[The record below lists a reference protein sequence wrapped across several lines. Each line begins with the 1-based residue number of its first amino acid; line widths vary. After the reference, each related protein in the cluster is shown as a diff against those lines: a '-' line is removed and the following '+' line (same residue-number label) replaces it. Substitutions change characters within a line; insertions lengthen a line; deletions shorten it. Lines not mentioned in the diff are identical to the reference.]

1 MVKVKRRRKAF
12 SQRYS
17 VLSNNNYVDGIMK
30 IVPRLQYVKI
40 KRVQSLSHTY
50 QLFIWESSI
59 TPYGVEIKYVKA
71 RD

>member
-1 MVKVKRRRKAF
+1 
-12 SQRYS
+12 
-17 VLSNNNYVDGIMK
+17 MK
-30 IVPRLQYVKI
+30 ILPRLQYIKV

-59 TPYGVEIKYVKA
+59 TPYGVEIKYVEA